1 MAELTNALSMSPASV
16 TELKGTETL
25 DGVMTLGILAGFGV
39 LSILLYALKGFL
51 DQLPEFFASLRRAW
65 EAWQELKRA
74 RREARER
81 EATQR
86 EAARRRAARREAAER
101 QGSQSQPAA

>member
-16 TELKGTETL
+16 TELKGTEL
-25 DGVMTLGILAGFGV
+25 DGAMILAILAVFGV
-39 LSILLYALKGFL
+39 LSIMLYALKGFL

-74 RREARER
+74 RRRARER
-81 EATQR
+81 EAALR
-86 EAARRRAARREAAER
+86 EAARRRAAQREAAEQ

>member
-1 MAELTNALSMSPASV
+1 
-16 TELKGTETL
+16 
-25 DGVMTLGILAGFGV
+25 MTLAILAIFGI

-81 EATQR
+81 EA
-86 EAARRRAARREAAER
+86 ARRRTVRQEAAER
-101 QGSQSQPAA
+101 QGSQSQPSA

>member
-1 MAELTNALSMSPASV
+1 
-16 TELKGTETL
+16 
-25 DGVMTLGILAGFGV
+25 MTLGILATFGV
-39 LSILLYALKGFL
+39 LSILLYAFKGFI
-51 DQLPEFFASLRRAW
+51 DQLPDFFASLRRAW

-81 EATQR
+81 EAAQR

-101 QGSQSQPAA
+101 HGSQSQPAA